1 LFYQAV
7 AGDREAL
14 TRATAF
20 FEQAQREDP
29 SQPSVRA
36 YLGASQ
42 LLNAA
47 AATWPWEKGRLA
59 KEGLVLLDQAVAA
72 APEDLEVRFI
82 RGMTSYRLPRFMKRR
97 EVAAA
102 DLDMVASQAVAAA
115 EEGTLAPALATA
127 SLYHHGL
134 ILEEEN
140 PIAAVAAWKKAAA
153 LDPDTPGGQAASLRL
168 QSLAAP

>member
-1 LFYQAV
+1 RGMCLALLARLSSHAAFLTCLIPLVLAVGCSSGRTDLATGAPESLDSAKSLFFQAV

-14 TRATAF
+14 ARATAF

-29 SQPSVRA
+29 SQPSLRA
-36 YLGASQ
+36 YFGASQ

-59 KEGLVLLDQAVAA
+59 REGLVLLDQAVAV

-97 EVAAA
+97 NVAEF
-102 DLDMVASQAVAAA
+102 DLAKVASQAVAAA
-115 EEGTLAPALATA
+115 EEG
-127 SLYHHGL
+127 
-134 ILEEEN
+134 
-140 PIAAVAAWKKAAA
+140 
-153 LDPDTPGGQAASLRL
+153 
-168 QSLAAP
+168 